1 MLNARQ
7 QSILFQVIRSYVS
20 SGEPVSSSH
29 IARSGVVDVSSAT
42 IRNVMGDLEAQ
53 GLLRQPHTSAGRIP
67 TPGGLR
73 LFIDTLSVEGL
84 PAGDPA
90 LVHIQGEL
98 DAMEGKDMEQ
108 AAHTVGS
115 LLSDLVRLTSIVSTP
130 SLGSI
135 RLEDIHLSPLS
146 ERRVLAILV
155 ASDARVYHQ
164 VVPMTQEVDRTQL
177 KRMQGYLSE
186 LAIGLTLEEV
196 RTKVRREMLALAR
209 QANELVRLAL
219 EIGAQAIESTQ
230 PKVVVEG
237 KFNVFDYDELTAD
250 TERLKHLLELLEE
263 KEQVLELLDGFDE
276 GQRPAVLLG
285 PELDLGLGLGDEV
298 SLIVCGYGQQD
309 EASGLLGVIGPSRV
323 DYERILPLI
332 HQTALALSTYL
343 GNQNK

>member
-1 MLNARQ
+1 MLNTRQ

-20 SGEPVSSSH
+20 SGEPVSSAQ
-29 IARSGVVDVSSAT
+29 IVRTGVVDVSSAT

-53 GLLRQPHTSAGRIP
+53 GFLRQPHTSAGRIP

-73 LFIDTLSVEGL
+73 LFIDTLRVEGL
-84 PAGDPA
+84 PEGDPA
-90 LVHIQGEL
+90 VRHIKGEF

-130 SLGSI
+130 RLGSV

-146 ERRVLAILV
+146 EKRILAILV

-164 VVPMTQEVDRTQL
+164 VVPMNQELDRAQL
-177 KRMQGYLSE
+177 KRIQDYLSD

-196 RTKVRREMLALAR
+196 RAKVRREHLVLAK

-219 EIGAQAIESTQ
+219 EIGARAIEITQ

-237 KFNVFDYDELTAD
+237 KFNVFDYDELTSD

-263 KEQVLELLDGFDE
+263 KEQVLELLDGFDD
-276 GQRPAVLLG
+276 GIHPTVLLG
-285 PELDLGLGLGDEV
+285 PELDLGLGDDV
-298 SLIVCGYGQQD
+298 SVIVCGYGQQD
-309 EASGLLGVIGPSRV
+309 EANGLLGLIGPSRV
-323 DYERILPLI
+323 DYERVLPLI
-332 HQTALALSTYL
+332 HQTALALSSYL
-343 GNQNK
+343 GNQIK